1 MGFTAG
7 ILWILCLHQA
17 GIFCVFLWLL
27 VLYRYFKRKDTH
39 LCIRWEQATV
49 VPRKDSLF
57 LVINNFRLI
66 ILLFL
71 LIILVHGL
79 YTRHVY
85 CRTNLN
91 CPFIDGGRTGWVQAW
106 LGSVEC
112 ALTYHQCGRLS
123 SNLFLTQCH
132 EWLRCFYHLV
142 SSVQGFFAGFLGF
155 PPSIS

>member
-7 ILWILCLHQA
+7 ILWILCMHQS

-27 VLYRYFKRKDTH
+27 VLCRYFKRRDTH

-71 LIILVHGL
+71 LIILVHDL

-91 CPFIDGGRTGWVQAW
+91 CPFINGGRTGWVQAW

-112 ALTYHQCGRLS
+112 ALTFHQCGGPS

-142 SSVQGFFAGFLGF
+142 SS
-155 PPSIS
+155 